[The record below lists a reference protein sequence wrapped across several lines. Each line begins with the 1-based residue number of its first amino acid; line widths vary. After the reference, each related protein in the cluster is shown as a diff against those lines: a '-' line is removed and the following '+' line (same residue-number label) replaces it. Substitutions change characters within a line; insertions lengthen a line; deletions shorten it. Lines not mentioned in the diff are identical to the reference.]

1 MSKAKEISS
10 AIEELRRCSDVLAG
24 IADSLTE
31 VFTDADQAAPQE
43 PKHEAIAVTLEQVR
57 GVLAEKSLQGL
68 RAGVQALIAK
78 YGADK
83 LSKVDPTHYASMLAE
98 AEAL

>member
-1 MSKAKEISS
+1 MSKVKEISA
-10 AIEELRRCSDVLAG
+10 AIEELRRCSGILAG
-24 IADSLTE
+24 IADSLME
-31 VFTDADQAAPQE
+31 IFKDADQASSQE
-43 PKHEAIAVTLEQVR
+43 PKQEAKAVTLEQVR

-68 RAGVQALIAK
+68 RAEVQALITK

-83 LSKVDPTHYASMLAE
+83 LSKVDPTHFTSMLAE

>member
-1 MSKAKEISS
+1 MEI
-10 AIEELRRCSDVLAG
+10 
-24 IADSLTE
+24 
-31 VFTDADQAAPQE
+31 FTGADQATSQE
-43 PKHEAIAVTLEQVR
+43 PKHEVKAVTLEQVR

-83 LSKVDPTHYASMLAE
+83 LSKVDPAHYASMLAE
-98 AEAL
+98 AGAL

>member
-1 MSKAKEISS
+1 MSKVKEISA
-10 AIEELRRCSDVLAG
+10 AIEELRRCSGILAG
-24 IADSLTE
+24 ITDSLME
-31 VFTDADQAAPQE
+31 IFKDTDQEEPQE
-43 PKHEAIAVTLEQVR
+43 AKPAAKAVTLEQVR

-68 RAGVQALIAK
+68 RAEVQALITK

-83 LSKVDPTHYASMLAE
+83 LSKVNPTHYANMLAE